1 MFKAVVTCDHPNPP
15 AALVK
20 QASTATYFEVRFVPT
35 QRTTYT
41 LDVQLSNKSIKE
53 SPAKVS
59 IQAMGMASSTATG
72 QSMKIGVSV
81 PKDSA
86 VAKTPFSFKI
96 VYSDVPDPSAIT
108 CKIIDSNGVEV
119 LGELSNRSNGN
130 IDVTLIPQ
138 IHGYHKIVPYYE
150 GCVVS
155 GNMGFECSPEPTAKV
170 IGKQERD
177 DGVRGSPYTIQV
189 GSINCVLANFKFA
202 VKGPPGPGGAS
213 VVIASFNLNP
223 NGTDTGITTSFAPM
237 KGGKANPNGVEN
249 GIFSLTFT
257 PTVMGPHTFVG
268 FLNGK
273 PLTGAPVVINVGPS
287 VDAGIVHGNV
297 MSVNVGS
304 PAGPTSPKSGYS
316 APSAQAQAQIA
327 SPKGA
332 PAQFSGQPAAFGGQ
346 PAQFGG
352 QPAQFGG
359 QPAQFGGQPAQFGGQ
374 QAGASVPRSASKG
387 HTPGKSSSS
396 HKK

>member
-1 MFKAVVTCDHPNPP
+1 
-15 AALVK
+15 
-20 QASTATYFEVRFVPT
+20 
-35 QRTTYT
+35 
-41 LDVQLSNKSIKE
+41 
-53 SPAKVS
+53 
-59 IQAMGMASSTATG
+59 
-72 QSMKIGVSV
+72 MKIGVSV

-86 VAKTPFSFKI
+86 VAKTPFTFKI
-96 VYSDVPDPSAIT
+96 VYSDVPDPGAIT
-108 CKIIDSNGVEV
+108 CKITDSNGVEV
-119 LGELSNRSNGN
+119 LGELSNRTTGN
-130 IDVTLIPQ
+130 IDVSLIPQ

-177 DGVRGSPYTIQV
+177 DASRGSPYTIQV

-202 VKGPPGPGGAS
+202 VKGPPGPSGAT
-213 VVIASFNLNP
+213 VIASLNLNP

-257 PTVMGPHTFVG
+257 PTTMGPHTFVG
-268 FLNGK
+268 FLSGK
-273 PLTGAPVVINVGPS
+273 PLTGAPVTIHVGPS
-287 VDAGIVHGNV
+287 TDAGMVHGNV

-304 PAGPTSPKSGYS
+304 PAGPTSPKSS
-316 APSAQAQAQIA
+316 FAAPSSQAQSQIA
-327 SPKGA
+327 SPKGP
-332 PAQFSGQPAAFGGQ
+332 PAQFSGQPAAFGQ

-359 QPAQFGGQPAQFGGQ
+359 QPAQFGGQPAQIGGQPAQFGGQ
-374 QAGASVPRSASKG
+374 PAQFGGQPAQIGGQPAQPATQTSAPPRSHSKG
-387 HTPGKSSSS
+387 HTKGKREHSKT
-396 HKK
+396 KK